1 MSLKNVSKEILAS
14 AEKNA
19 LSIEDEGRA
28 EAKAILQE
36 AKRKADEILLKSKK
50 ETEDVIGALERKET
64 ASAKIISKKPL
75 LDAKKDIIE
84 ETYETVEKRIA
95 SLDDKTRKPLVESL
109 LKQSLGELSDAAIV
123 YAAKKDALFV
133 KKATKIKVIEQDM
146 LGGVI
151 VENTDNTI
159 RINNSFETLLEIV
172 KKETLKD
179 TAEILFK

>member
-1 MSLKNVSKEILAS
+1 MSLKNVSKEILVA

-19 LSIEDEGRA
+19 QSIEDEGRS

-36 AKRKADEILLKSKK
+36 AKKKTDEILLKSKR
-50 ETEDVIGALERKET
+50 ETEDAIGALERKET

-84 ETYETVEKRIA
+84 ETYETVEKRVF

-109 LKQSLGELSDAAIV
+109 LKQSLNELSDTATV
-123 YAAKKDALFV
+123 YVNKKDALFV

-151 VENTDNTI
+151 VENTDKTI
-159 RINNSFETLLEIV
+159 RINNSFETLLESV